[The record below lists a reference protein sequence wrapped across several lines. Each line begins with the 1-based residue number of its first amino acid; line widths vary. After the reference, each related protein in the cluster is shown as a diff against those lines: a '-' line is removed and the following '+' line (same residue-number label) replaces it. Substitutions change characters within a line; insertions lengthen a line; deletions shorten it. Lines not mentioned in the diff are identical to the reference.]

1 MRKTGLKLCAVVMLG
16 LLLNDLHA
24 QTAIP
29 ASGGG
34 ASGTGGTVSYSIG
47 QLAYSSNVGGD
58 GTCLQGIQQPCEIL
72 AVGVTEEIGTINLML
87 SVYPN
92 PTSGFLILVINRDAS
107 PGIHSMVYHIVDKEG
122 KLLENKSVFDKE
134 TCIDMGNLTPST
146 YFLKVI
152 EKNKIVKTFKIV
164 KN

>member
-1 MRKTGLKLCAVVMLG
+1 MRKTGLKLCALVMLG

-24 QTAIP
+24 QTTIP
-29 ASGGG
+29 ASGGD

-47 QLAYSSNVGGD
+47 QPAYCSNVGGN
-58 GTCLQGIQQPCEIL
+58 GTCLQGIQQPYEIL
-72 AVGVTEEIGTINLML
+72 AVDVAEEIGTIKRML

-92 PTSGFLILVINRDAS
+92 PTSGSLILTIYNDDS
-107 PGIHSMVYHIVDKEG
+107 PGIQSMVYHIIDKEG

-152 EKNKIVKTFKIV
+152 EKNKIIKTFKIV